1 MSWTAG
7 LCGVGVG
14 LCGDDAGLC
23 GVGADWLCG
32 VGAVWLFGVAVWLF
46 GVGARLCGD
55 DVWLCGV
62 DARLCDVGGAG
73 GLVLFGCL
81 VLWGWG
87 GLFALL
93 IFVPGAA
100 GYADLATHF

>member
-1 MSWTAG
+1 MLWTAG

-23 GVGADWLCG
+23 GVGVGLCGDDAGLCG
-32 VGAVWLFGVAVWLF
+32 VGTVWLF
-46 GVGARLCGD
+46 GVGVG
-55 DVWLCGV
+55 
-62 DARLCDVGGAG
+62 LCDVGGAG

>member
-7 LCGVGVG
+7 LCGV
-14 LCGDDAGLC
+14 DAGLC
-23 GVGADWLCG
+23 
-32 VGAVWLFGVAVWLF
+32 

-55 DVWLCGV
+55 DAGLFGV
-62 DARLCDVGGAG
+62 GVGLCDVGGAG

>member
-14 LCGDDAGLC
+14 LCGV
-23 GVGADWLCG
+23 GV
-32 VGAVWLFGVAVWLF
+32 VWLFGAVWLF

-55 DVWLCGV
+55 DVWLFGV
-62 DARLCDVGGAG
+62 AVWLCDVGGAG

>member
-14 LCGDDAGLC
+14 LCGVDAGLC

-32 VGAVWLFGVAVWLF
+32 DDAGLF
-46 GVGARLCGD
+46 GVG
-55 DVWLCGV
+55 VW
-62 DARLCDVGGAG
+62 LCDVGGAG
-73 GLVLFGCL
+73 GLVLFGFL

>member
-14 LCGDDAGLC
+14 LCG
-23 GVGADWLCG
+23 VG
-32 VGAVWLFGVAVWLF
+32 AVWLF

-55 DVWLCGV
+55 GVWLFGV
-62 DARLCDVGGAG
+62 GVWLFGVGVWLCDVGGAG